1 MAISNPLVLL
11 PVNDDNSLQDL
22 YDEKLFEFK
31 QFFSRQLPTTKLF
44 YAKLKKLKQ
53 ITEAY
58 LELGGEEVFMR
69 GVSVAY
75 QQYNS
80 PDVKSVISIFQSQN
94 NALKLKMNLSQSY
107 DEIEQ
112 TAFQMIDNYKR
123 YAECWPLI
131 DIPENQRIKISE
143 ELDEM
148 SLLEAL
154 SIFNNEDMTSF
165 EEFNLLSVDNVLYKE
180 AIRLSLWLNFEK
192 NV

>member
-11 PVNDDNSLQDL
+11 PVNEDNSLQDL

-44 YAKLKKLKQ
+44 SAKLKKLKQ

-58 LELGGEEVFMR
+58 LELGGEEVFAE
-69 GVSVAY
+69 GVSVTS

-107 DEIEQ
+107 DEIEK

-123 YAECWPLI
+123 YAKCWPLI
-131 DIPENQRIKISE
+131 DIPEDHQIKISE
-143 ELDEM
+143 ELDAM

>member
-165 EEFNLLSVDNVLYKE
+165 EEFNLLS
-180 AIRLSLWLNFEK
+180 
-192 NV
+192 

>member
-69 GVSVAY
+69 GVSVTS

-107 DEIEQ
+107 DEIEK
-112 TAFQMIDNYKR
+112 TAFQMIDNHKR
-123 YAECWPLI
+123 YAKCWPLI
-131 DIPENQRIKISE
+131 DIPKDHQIKISE
-143 ELDEM
+143 ELDAM

>member
-131 DIPENQRIKISE
+131 DIPENHRIKISE

>member
-11 PVNDDNSLQDL
+11 PVNEDNSLQDL

-44 YAKLKKLKQ
+44 SAKLKKLKQ

-58 LELGGEEVFMR
+58 LELGGEEVFAE
-69 GVSVAY
+69 GVSVTS

-80 PDVKSVISIFQSQN
+80 PDVKSVISIFQSQS

-107 DEIEQ
+107 DEIEK

-123 YAECWPLI
+123 YAKCWPLI
-131 DIPENQRIKISE
+131 DIPEDHQIKISE
-143 ELDEM
+143 ELDAM

>member
-1 MAISNPLVLL
+1 VAISNPLVLL
-11 PVNDDNSLQDL
+11 PVNEDNSLQDL

-44 YAKLKKLKQ
+44 SAKLKKLKQ

-58 LELGGEEVFMR
+58 LELGGEEVFAE
-69 GVSVAY
+69 GVSVTS

-107 DEIEQ
+107 DEIEK

-123 YAECWPLI
+123 YAKCWPLI
-131 DIPENQRIKISE
+131 DIPEDHQIKISE
-143 ELDEM
+143 ELDDM

>member
-80 PDVKSVISIFQSQN
+80 PDVKSGHFDFSKPKQRF
-94 NALKLKMNLSQSY
+94 
-107 DEIEQ
+107 EIENE
-112 TAFQMIDNYKR
+112 F
-123 YAECWPLI
+123 E
-131 DIPENQRIKISE
+131 
-143 ELDEM
+143 
-148 SLLEAL
+148 
-154 SIFNNEDMTSF
+154 SI
-165 EEFNLLSVDNVLYKE
+165 V
-180 AIRLSLWLNFEK
+180 
-192 NV
+192 

>member
-1 MAISNPLVLL
+1 
-11 PVNDDNSLQDL
+11 
-22 YDEKLFEFK
+22 
-31 QFFSRQLPTTKLF
+31 
-44 YAKLKKLKQ
+44 
-53 ITEAY
+53 
-58 LELGGEEVFMR
+58 
-69 GVSVAY
+69 
-75 QQYNS
+75 
-80 PDVKSVISIFQSQN
+80 
-94 NALKLKMNLSQSY
+94 MNLSQSY

-131 DIPENQRIKISE
+131 DIPENHRIKISE

>member
-107 DEIEQ
+107 DEIEK

-123 YAECWPLI
+123 YAKCWPLI
-131 DIPENQRIKISE
+131 DIPENHRIKISE
-143 ELDEM
+143 ELDAM